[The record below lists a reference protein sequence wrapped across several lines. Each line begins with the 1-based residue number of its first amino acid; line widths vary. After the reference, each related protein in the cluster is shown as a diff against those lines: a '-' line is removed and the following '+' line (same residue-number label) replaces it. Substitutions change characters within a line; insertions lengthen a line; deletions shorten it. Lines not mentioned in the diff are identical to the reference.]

1 MIVVGL
7 FAFLGLDPILN
18 LFAWISQIGTLGIIA
33 MMAIASFAVVAFFNK
48 DGRGENAFASKI
60 APIVAGLIMIA
71 LFIYIFANFGGL
83 TGTSGALGVIL
94 PSLVIVAAIVGL
106 LLASRLKSSDAKR
119 FSNLGQNG

>member
-48 DGRGENAFASKI
+48 DSRDENAFASKI

-94 PSLVIVAAIVGL
+94 PGLVIVAAIVGL

>member
-1 MIVVGL
+1 MIVV
-7 FAFLGLDPILN
+7 
-18 LFAWISQIGTLGIIA
+18 
-33 MMAIASFAVVAFFNK
+33 ASFALVALFNK
-48 DGRGENAFASKI
+48 DGRSENAFASKI